1 MFPVA
6 RAAPGA
12 ASRRALLLT
21 VSAIAAAGPLATA
34 PLAAQGT
41 LGVAMIA
48 APAGNP
54 IHEGTPGFTV
64 AASGFDATDLP
75 LQLTVQIATR
85 ADFGGT
91 LFADTTVTGL
101 TTASIVI
108 PHLLPPGV
116 TIWWRARVRTARG
129 AIAFSNAEGPRT
141 TSPWLSL
148 ISPNNLNGSTVD
160 TRHPTFL
167 WTSVGLRPPVQPWQ
181 YELLITR
188 TSDHVQV
195 PAFRT
200 SPFDTV
206 YTSTIELE
214 SNTSY
219 HWAVFATAGTGDT
232 VRVQSFASFV
242 ILDPNAPLA
251 TLLYQSFPS
260 PFPSTR
266 LSTTCIWFDLARQAE
281 VRLDVLDLRG
291 NLVANILPG
300 RGLGPVFPPGRY
312 GRAAIGSDSGCDDR
326 LTWDGRDGTGRF
338 VPSGVYLIR
347 FRGDGRTS
355 TTRVVWKGR

>member
-1 MFPVA
+1 MPPAA
-6 RAAPGA
+6 RAARQSTARRIRVLVATVLA
-12 ASRRALLLT
+12 A
-21 VSAIAAAGPLATA
+21 V
-34 PLAAQGT
+34 PLAAQGP
-41 LGVAMIA
+41 LSVAIIA

-64 AASGFDATDLP
+64 SASGFDATDLP
-75 LQLTVQIATR
+75 LQLTVQISTR

-91 LFADTTVTGL
+91 LLADTTVAGV
-101 TTASIVI
+101 TTTTIVI
-108 PHLLPPGV
+108 PRLLPQSI

-129 AIAFSNAEGPRT
+129 AISFSNAEGPRT
-141 TSPWLSL
+141 TSPWLVL
-148 ISPNNLNGSTVD
+148 ISPNNLNGSTLA

-167 WTSVGLRPPVQPWQ
+167 WTSVGIRPPVGPWQ

-195 PAFRT
+195 PAFR

-219 HWAVFATAGTGDT
+219 RWAVLATAGTGDT

-242 ILDPNAPLA
+242 ILDPNAPIA
-251 TLLYQSFPS
+251 TILYQGFPN

-291 NLVANILPG
+291 NLVAKILPG

-326 LTWDGRDGTGRF
+326 LTWDGRDAAGRF

-347 FRGDGRTS
+347 FSGDGK
-355 TTRVVWKGR
+355 TTTTKVVWKGR

>member
-1 MFPVA
+1 MLPAA
-6 RAAPGA
+6 RAARRPA
-12 ASRRALLLT
+12 ASRLRTIVASAFAASAL
-21 VSAIAAAGPLATA
+21 AAAA
-34 PLAAQGT
+34 PAAAQGP
-41 LGVAMIA
+41 LSVAFIS
-48 APAGNP
+48 APSGNP

-64 AASGFDATDLP
+64 TASGFDAADLP

-85 ADFGGT
+85 SDFGGT
-91 LFADTTVTGL
+91 LLADTTVTGVA
-101 TTASIVI
+101 TATIVV
-108 PHLLPPGV
+108 PRLLPPGIS
-116 TIWWRARVRTARG
+116 IWWRARVRTARG
-129 AIAFSNAEGPRT
+129 AINFSNADGPHT

-160 TRHPTFL
+160 TKHPTFL
-167 WTSVGLRPPVQPWQ
+167 WTSVAVRPPVQPWQ

-266 LSTTCIWFDLARQAE
+266 LATTCIWFDLARQAE

-291 NLVANILPG
+291 NLVAKILPG

-338 VPSGVYLIR
+338 VPPGVYLIR
-347 FRGDGRTS
+347 FRGDGKTS
-355 TTRVVWKGR
+355 TIRVVWKGR